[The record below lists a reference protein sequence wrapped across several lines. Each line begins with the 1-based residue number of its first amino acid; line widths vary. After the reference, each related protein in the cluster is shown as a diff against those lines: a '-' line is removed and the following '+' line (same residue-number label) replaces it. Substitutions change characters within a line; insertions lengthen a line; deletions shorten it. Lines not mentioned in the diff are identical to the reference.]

1 MNNEKVMEHTSED
14 IEEEKKSLR
23 DWVIEHKTQ
32 FALASIGVVGLVA
45 TIVGIKNK
53 DALAEVGRLLRKKA
67 YPICNACGEKMTG
80 FDGDMWYTCK
90 ECGNRVRKND
100 NGTWTWHEEISHTGS
115 KVLKSDYQRADFCHG
130 WGVSE
135 D

>member
-1 MNNEKVMEHTSED
+1 MDNEKVMEQTSEG
-14 IEEEKKSLR
+14 IEEEKKSFH
-23 DWVIEHKTQ
+23 DWVVEHKTQ
-32 FALASIGVVGLVA
+32 LTLAGIGVAGLVA

-53 DALAEVGRLLRKKA
+53 DALAEVWELLKKKA
-67 YPICNACGEKMTG
+67 YPTCNACGEKMTG

-100 NGTWTWHEEISHTGS
+100 DGTWTWYEEIFHTGS
-115 KVLKSDYQRADFCHG
+115 KEFKSDYQLADFCHG
-130 WGVSE
+130 WGLSE